1 MERSREYSRQRTQPD
16 ASVTILNLFWQFS
29 RQAQIEQYFFSLPT
43 EALRRAT
50 FPLRSSAD
58 TLSRHGFE
66 VKKFDDEKSLDN
78 HPLFIYPE
86 PQPLTS
92 SKEGTVT
99 MKKTISAL
107 IILLMFLVPVG
118 GGASYLIRLKNGG
131 QLATSLYWFEGKWIF
146 FYYAGGIAGMEKD
159 LISKIEKSDRETVSP
174 VEPEPVPVKTEEET
188 GTKTETASTTVEG
201 KKDDRFMREFSLLK
215 ERAKDAG
222 RMTTEELYKFSDDL
236 IGFRDKVLGNRVG
249 HIYTDELLEIYA
261 ILDKI
266 EDTIKARGQ

>member
-1 MERSREYSRQRTQPD
+1 
-16 ASVTILNLFWQFS
+16 
-29 RQAQIEQYFFSLPT
+29 
-43 EALRRAT
+43 
-50 FPLRSSAD
+50 
-58 TLSRHGFE
+58 
-66 VKKFDDEKSLDN
+66 
-78 HPLFIYPE
+78 
-86 PQPLTS
+86 
-92 SKEGTVT
+92 

-174 VEPEPVPVKTEEET
+174 VKPEPVPVKTEAE
-188 GTKTETASTTVEG
+188 TKTETGSTTVEG